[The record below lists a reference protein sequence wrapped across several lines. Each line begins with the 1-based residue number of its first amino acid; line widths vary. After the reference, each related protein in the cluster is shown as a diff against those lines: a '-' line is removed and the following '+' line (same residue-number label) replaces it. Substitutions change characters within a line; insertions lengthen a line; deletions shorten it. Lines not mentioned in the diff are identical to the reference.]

1 MIFYNSVKK
10 IRTKKNWITEHLR
23 DEYVQK
29 AQQDGYRSRAAYK
42 FLQINAQYKLVKP
55 NHRIVD
61 LGSAPGSWSQA
72 ISSLLSQAGEIYAID
87 LLPMD
92 PVKNTTFIQGDF
104 RDPQILSSL
113 EKIIEKDPVDLVISD
128 MAPNISGNK
137 ARDQAL
143 INDLNELSL
152 DFAQDWLKPKG
163 NFVVKSFMGA
173 GFDEFVIKLKKHF
186 KRVIIKKPDS
196 SRDRSPEL
204 FLIGLEKL

>member
-1 MIFYNSVKK
+1 MKK

-55 NHRIVD
+55 SHRVVD
-61 LGSAPGSWSQA
+61 LGSAPGSWCQA

-92 PVKNTTFIQGDF
+92 PVKKTTFIQGDF
-104 RDPQILSSL
+104 RDPNILSFL

-137 ARDQAL
+137 VRDQAL
-143 INDLNELSL
+143 INDLNEITL
-152 DFAQDWLKPKG
+152 DFVQDWLKPKG

-196 SRDRSPEL
+196 SRDRSAEI

>member
-1 MIFYNSVKK
+1 VKK

-104 RDPQILSSL
+104 RDIRYGPQY
-113 EKIIEKDPVDLVISD
+113 K
-128 MAPNISGNK
+128 
-137 ARDQAL
+137 
-143 INDLNELSL
+143 
-152 DFAQDWLKPKG
+152 W
-163 NFVVKSFMGA
+163 
-173 GFDEFVIKLKKHF
+173 
-186 KRVIIKKPDS
+186 
-196 SRDRSPEL
+196 
-204 FLIGLEKL
+204 

>member
-1 MIFYNSVKK
+1 MKK

-61 LGSAPGSWSQA
+61 LGSAPVSWSQA

-196 SRDRSPEL
+196 SRDRSAEL

>member
-72 ISSLLSQAGEIYAID
+72 ISSLLSHAGEIYAID

-137 ARDQAL
+137 ARYQAL

-196 SRDRSPEL
+196 SRDRSAEL

>member
-1 MIFYNSVKK
+1 MKK

-55 NHRIVD
+55 SHRVVD
-61 LGSAPGSWSQA
+61 LGSAPGSWCQA

-92 PVKNTTFIQGDF
+92 PVKKTTFIQGDF
-104 RDPQILSSL
+104 RDPNILSFL

-137 ARDQAL
+137 VRDKAL
-143 INDLNELSL
+143 INDLNELTL
-152 DFAQDWLKPKG
+152 DFVQDWLKPKG
-163 NFVVKSFMGA
+163 NFVVKSFMGG

-196 SRDRSPEL
+196 SRDRSAEL

>member
-1 MIFYNSVKK
+1 MKK

-55 NHRIVD
+55 SHRVVD
-61 LGSAPGSWSQA
+61 LGSAPGSWCQA

-92 PVKNTTFIQGDF
+92 PVKKTTFIKGDF
-104 RDPQILSSL
+104 RDPNILSFL

-128 MAPNISGNK
+128 MARNISGNK
-137 ARDQAL
+137 VRDQAL
-143 INDLNELSL
+143 INDLNEITL
-152 DFAQDWLKPKG
+152 DFVQDWLKPKG
-163 NFVVKSFMGA
+163 NFVVKSFMCA

-196 SRDRSPEL
+196 SRDRSAEL